1 MEPNMFVAHQHSN
14 HQHFANPLPSSLR
27 NCPSFSSNDIAR
39 LRVIGS
45 SGVDAVKPKPFFAA
59 LSWVTGLQKAVIGPG
74 ETGRFEPMPRFHG
87 TKMRS
92 VFKGLHRPS

>member
-59 LSWVTGLQKAVIGPG
+59 LCAFLCLCWSSFSLPPTHGLTSCLNGVKELG
-74 ETGRFEPMPRFHG
+74 
-87 TKMRS
+87 
-92 VFKGLHRPS
+92 